1 MLYLFVDFCK
11 RNLWFVKY
19 SSKTHRFSPSVNWN
33 RNGFSWMIRL
43 IFMMITDSLHWDMII
58 IKNVFN
64 VSAGKTLFVSFGKFN
79 FFFFFYRENLE
90 SLVCLDTLEDR
101 ALRCVLRSS
110 LVEFDMFSF
119 FVPACN
125 SLGKETLGSCMWKI
139 SVFGHGQFSSD
150 YVCTHLWW
158 YPEVFILHITHM
170 FVLCID
176 SVSVFFCSVFGAG
189 FCFST
194 YSNQNCCRGAFLKLA
209 DGFVNSISF
218 PSNTNQTGHLTQVQ
232 TWSSE
237 TVWQVFAD
245 HTLPQ
250 LNDSRVCGQNC

>member
-1 MLYLFVDFCK
+1 MLHLFVDFCK

-176 SVSVFFCSVFGAG
+176 SVSVFFFL
-189 FCFST
+189 FCF
-194 YSNQNCCRGAFLKLA
+194 
-209 DGFVNSISF
+209 
-218 PSNTNQTGHLTQVQ
+218 
-232 TWSSE
+232 WSGLLF
-237 TVWQVFAD
+237 QY
-245 HTLPQ
+245 L
-250 LNDSRVCGQNC
+250 L